1 MSDIIIQESLV
12 ADFNWNCHPQSLWLA
27 IEKLQECA
35 LLLENVRQIKHIIQ
49 WNMTNC
55 TEKMCHWHRC
65 KVQYCMVHGWQQWL
79 HVFVYINIE
88 SKQIL
93 YYTRYIDD
101 IIIYDTDNTNQDKL
115 AQYTNSMHNNLQ
127 TYLFF
132 VYVHFT
138 RLLWGKKGLYSQN
151 NWAYLSH
158 KWRASLGETYAYDT
172 AVFKNFFHTKMA
184 WKISFVKD

>member
-79 HVFVYINIE
+79 HVFVYINIWYHLTL
-88 SKQIL
+88 IL
-93 YYTRYIDD
+93 LTWRIWWAP
-101 IIIYDTDNTNQDKL
+101 NNANKWQMGFNL
-115 AQYTNSMHNNLQ
+115 A
-127 TYLFF
+127 F
-132 VYVHFT
+132 
-138 RLLWGKKGLYSQN
+138 KGLINQSAHHN
-151 NWAYLSH
+151 PLS
-158 KWRASLGETYAYDT
+158 
-172 AVFKNFFHTKMA
+172 
-184 WKISFVKD
+184 